1 MSLAS
6 SVTSRSNCASRVGR
20 QRRPFLDRAVEL
32 RALRRIGPALEIGEG
47 RLVRRDHA
55 AARAGLDRHIAQR
68 QPPFDRQRPDRR
80 AGEFDGVAGRA
91 VGADMGDD
99 RQHDVLGRNAGRCD
113 AIDGD
118 AHARRLLLPDRLRHQ
133 HMRHFGG
140 ADAEGVGAERA
151 VGRGVAVAA
160 DDQQARQGQALLG
173 ADDMHDALPGIVQAE
188 QLDAVLRGILL
199 DLAHHPRQ
207 LGIGDVAPRAA
218 RRHVMVGDAEG
229 QAGLGDRDA
238 RAPPACRRRGTSPHE
253 RSGGRPRAATGRPR
267 GRRSHGRPRACR
279 SGFAAGS

>member
-1 MSLAS
+1 MPQRAPASIDMLHSVSRPSIDSARIAEPANSMAWRVAPSAPTWAMIASTMSLA
-6 SVTSRSNCASRVGR
+6 AMPG
-20 QRRPFLDRAVEL
+20 
-32 RALRRIGPALEIGEG
+32 
-47 RLVRRDHA
+47 A
-55 AARAGLDRHIAQR
+55 AA
-68 QPPFDRQRPDRR
+68 
-80 AGEFDGVAGRA
+80 
-91 VGADMGDD
+91 
-99 RQHDVLGRNAGRCD
+99 

-173 ADDMHDALPGIVQAE
+173 ADHMHDALPGIVQAE
-188 QLDAVLRGILL
+188 QLDAVLGGVLL

-229 QAGLGDRDA
+229 QARLGDRDA
-238 RAPPACRRRGTSPHE
+238 RAPPACRRRGTSPRA

-267 GRRSHGRPRACR
+267 GGRSRGRPRACR
-279 SGFAAGS
+279 SGFGAGSCREMTPRECQ